1 MFPAI
6 RRLMGVLSL
15 SLLFLISHAQPAN
28 ELPVKNEPLPGL
40 QASKPYQLLN
50 NGKHLTL
57 KSKKNIQNVMLWTSG
72 GHRVIEQRDINATSY
87 SFTIPVNEKLF
98 FLMVGFSGGKV
109 YTEKI
114 GVR

>member
-6 RRLMGVLSL
+6 RRFAGILSL
-15 SLLFLISHAQPAN
+15 SLLFITSHAQPAN
-28 ELPVKNEPLPGL
+28 ELPVKKEPR
-40 QASKPYQLLN
+40 PYQLLN
-50 NGKHLTL
+50 NGKQLTL
-57 KSKKNIQNVMLWTSG
+57 KSNKNIQNVMLWTSG
-72 GHRVIEQRDINATSY
+72 GHRVVEQRDINATTY

-98 FLMVGFSGGKV
+98 FLMVGFVGGKV

>member
-6 RRLMGVLSL
+6 RRFAGILSL
-15 SLLFLISHAQPAN
+15 SLLFIISHAQTAH
-28 ELPVKNEPLPGL
+28 ELPVKKEPR
-40 QASKPYQLLN
+40 PYQLLN
-50 NGKHLTL
+50 NGKQLTL
-57 KSKKNIQNVMLWTSG
+57 KSNKNIQNVMLWTSG
-72 GHRVIEQRDINATSY
+72 GHRVVEQRDINATSY

-98 FLMVGFSGGKV
+98 FLMVGFAGGKV